1 MLAFAKSAQ
10 AAIVR
15 RGLANFALYAGLF
28 LFAANAHAIAQES
41 QAQETAE
48 LDRVGPWKLINTGI
62 FVALLA
68 WFLAK
73 KGPQFFNARSADIQ
87 KAIKDAT
94 GLKIEADFRYSD
106 IDKKMAS
113 LGAEVKKIRE
123 QARLEMEREH
133 NRIRQ
138 QTGVEL
144 ERIHRNAASEIE
156 ALRQEASDRVQLHTA
171 QLALGLAE
179 RRLQDRFS
187 RGEPNKFVDDFIR
200 LVDRGKN

>member
-1 MLAFAKSAQ
+1 M
-10 AAIVR
+10 
-15 RGLANFALYAGLF
+15 
-28 LFAANAHAIAQES
+28 AANVRALAQES

-62 FVALLA
+62 FVALVA

-113 LGAEVKKIRE
+113 LGAEVDKIRE
-123 QARLEMEREH
+123 QAKLEMEREH
-133 NRIRQ
+133 DRVRQ
-138 QTGVEL
+138 QTEVEL
-144 ERIHRNAASEIE
+144 EHMRKNASNEIE
-156 ALRQEASDRVQLHTA
+156 ALRIEASDRVQLHTA
-171 QLALGLAE
+171 QIALGLAE

-187 RGEPNKFVDDFIR
+187 QGEPDNLVGDFIR

>member
-1 MLAFAKSAQ
+1 MRLLIKS
-10 AAIVR
+10 R
-15 RGLANFALYAGLF
+15 CHGFPCFALYAGLF
-28 LFAANAHAIAQES
+28 LVAANVHAIAQES

-48 LDRVGPWKLINTGI
+48 LDRIGPWKLINTGI

-68 WFLAK
+68 WFLSK

-113 LGAEVKKIRE
+113 LGAEVDKIRE

-133 NRIRQ
+133 NRVRQ
-138 QTGVEL
+138 QTEIEL
-144 ERIHRNAASEIE
+144 ARIYKNASNEIE
-156 ALRQEASDRVQLHTA
+156 ALRQEASDRVKLHTA
-171 QLALGLAE
+171 QIALGLAE
-179 RRLQDRFS
+179 RRLQDRFAA
-187 RGEPNKFVDDFIR
+187 GEPDHFLGDFIH

>member
-1 MLAFAKSAQ
+1 MLPFVNRKSRGFAS
-10 AAIVR
+10 
-15 RGLANFALYAGLF
+15 LALYAGLF
-28 LFAANAHAIAQES
+28 LVTANVHAIAQDS

-113 LGAEVKKIRE
+113 LGAEVDKIR
-123 QARLEMEREH
+123 QHAKLEMEREH
-133 NRIRQ
+133 NRVRH
-138 QTGVEL
+138 QTAVEL
-144 ERIHRNAASEIE
+144 ERIHKNAANEIE
-156 ALRQEASDRVQLHTA
+156 ALRQEASDLVQLHTA
-171 QLALGLAE
+171 QIALGLAE
-179 RRLQDRFS
+179 RRLQDRFAQ
-187 RGEPNKFVDDFIR
+187 GEPESFLGDFIR
-200 LVDRGKN
+200 LVDSGKN